1 MNPTRE
7 NGHRANGT
15 RFINKITSDVS
26 TTVNTTDIAPVLQ
39 LRRQAAMLCVPA
51 ECGCVDPWT
60 CRCKQK
66 KVTVTD
72 HELDGWRDTIAMLL
86 DKGMTPLLDVEILR
100 ALWRRGGIDRRLA
113 QAVADRAG
121 VAA

>member
-1 MNPTRE
+1 M
-7 NGHRANGT
+7 
-15 RFINKITSDVS
+15 
-26 TTVNTTDIAPVLQ
+26 
-39 LRRQAAMLCVPA
+39 
-51 ECGCVDPWT
+51 
-60 CRCKQK
+60 
-66 KVTVTD
+66 TD